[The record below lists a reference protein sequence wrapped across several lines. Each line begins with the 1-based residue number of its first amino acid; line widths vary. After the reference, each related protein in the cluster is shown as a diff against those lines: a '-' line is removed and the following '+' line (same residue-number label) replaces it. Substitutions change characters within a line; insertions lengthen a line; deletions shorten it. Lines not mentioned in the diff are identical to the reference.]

1 MFRLGRMHQ
10 TAARSSASETLS
22 HMQSWADCITGTHE
36 SSFWKRQGGRNANAK
51 RTTNQRLLAQCS
63 RTNDA
68 GSCGGNRRGDYLA
81 LLCLVTRRPRPAAI
95 AIWNVVAD
103 AALNPVEAVS
113 TPRSI
118 PQAGGA
124 YQGLPFSI
132 VVAPFH
138 FPKIN
143 RHRKDEA
150 PASVNVPRLVFHQ
163 GEL

>member
-113 TPRSI
+113 TPPVYPPSWRRLSGAAILYSGSPFPFPQNKPPPKRRS
-118 PQAGGA
+118 PCT
-124 YQGLPFSI
+124 
-132 VVAPFH
+132 
-138 FPKIN
+138 
-143 RHRKDEA
+143 
-150 PASVNVPRLVFHQ
+150 
-163 GEL
+163 ELLC